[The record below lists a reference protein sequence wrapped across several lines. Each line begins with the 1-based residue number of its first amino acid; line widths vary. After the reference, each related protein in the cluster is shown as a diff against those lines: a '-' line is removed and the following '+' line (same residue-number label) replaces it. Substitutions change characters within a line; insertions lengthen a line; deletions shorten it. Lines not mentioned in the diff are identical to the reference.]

1 MILTKGIR
9 QQSALRAV
17 ASASKGAISTQW
29 SQKRHIHRVPQ
40 LTHGEAFRDN
50 GVSGMLSAEGFDI
63 AWTQYQGY
71 VVDCLNRLTAGTDDE
86 HALTKNILLKHA
98 RQADRA
104 SLFNHAS
111 MAHNNHLFFS
121 ALTPNSSTPS
131 APFLKHIDSSF
142 SSLPSLRST
151 FVATANAM
159 FGPGFVW
166 LIRKNNLQALTNEP
180 ELAILTTYIAG
191 SPYPGAHFRAQPID
205 MATQNTNVYPR
216 MDVSQLALQGPNSR
230 QYAGAMGGY
239 SRNDKKLAPG
249 GQDLEVLL
257 GVCTWEHVWLR
268 DWGVGGKRGF
278 LEAWWD
284 RIDWSVVEANMGS
297 MDNKMRTPLRR
308 ESAGRSY
315 GLGQ

>member
-1 MILTKGIR
+1 
-9 QQSALRAV
+9 
-17 ASASKGAISTQW
+17 
-29 SQKRHIHRVPQ
+29 
-40 LTHGEAFRDN
+40 
-50 GVSGMLSAEGFDI
+50 
-63 AWTQYQGY
+63 
-71 VVDCLNRLTAGTDDE
+71 
-86 HALTKNILLKHA
+86 
-98 RQADRA
+98 
-104 SLFNHAS
+104 
-111 MAHNNHLFFS
+111 
-121 ALTPNSSTPS
+121 
-131 APFLKHIDSSF
+131 
-142 SSLPSLRST
+142 
-151 FVATANAM
+151 
-159 FGPGFVW
+159 
-166 LIRKNNLQALTNEP
+166 
-180 ELAILTTYIAG
+180 
-191 SPYPGAHFRAQPID
+191 